1 MRTGS
6 EPSAWMTTAC
16 RTSLRFRESLLFL
29 RLFFAKIGL
38 FYKHKIMIQK
48 FQGYIAASAPDFG
61 QASMIEM
68 SLSIFL
74 FLGMI

>member
-1 MRTGS
+1 
-6 EPSAWMTTAC
+6 
-16 RTSLRFRESLLFL
+16 
-29 RLFFAKIGL
+29 LFFAKIGL